1 MGAGRWGR
9 FVVNRHGPLQANP
22 LIRKEKPGKSV
33 TCRASLNCM
42 VVPEIGDENGSV
54 APFLPCRGESVGQ
67 QPPER
72 APRGLEVV
80 RVAGVGR
87 LAGRPIG
94 VCQKTPLSMVVA

>member
-9 FVVNRHGPLQANP
+9 FVVNRRGPLQANP

-33 TCRASLNCM
+33 TCRASLYCM

-54 APFLPCRGESVGQ
+54 APFLPRCGESVGQ

-72 APRGLEVV
+72 GPRGLEVIEFRAV
-80 RVAGVGR
+80 R
-87 LAGRPIG
+87 
-94 VCQKTPLSMVVA
+94 